1 MAWIKRNLF
10 FFIGTI
16 VALALIGLG
25 AWYFYAE
32 YTAEGEFA
40 NKIAEDYDTLQQLN
54 QQPLQPGKPGGN
66 PDNVQV
72 AMDQQTAI
80 RSWIES
86 TRPFFQPIRPSGDL
100 NDFPSRLDNT
110 VAKLQRKAADNGVTL
125 PANYYFTF
133 QAQRNMLAIP
143 FNVLPQLAT
152 RLGEIEAL
160 CNMLFDAKVNSLE
173 FVRREMLSADDTNA
187 VDYLPPDQRTT
198 STPLAELTP
207 YEITFDC
214 FSGELATFM
223 SSLAAS
229 PHSFVI
235 KSINVEP
242 AAPGGAMM
250 GYAPAPAGMPAQLP
264 YDGGHFRRPMPPP
277 GQGAMPAPRPE
288 GMPAPPPPNGRP
300 VKFLG
305 EHILRITLF
314 IEVVKPKP
322 GK

>member
-10 FFIGTI
+10 FFIGSI

-25 AWYFYAE
+25 GWYFYAE
-32 YTAEGEFA
+32 YTAEGQSA
-40 NKIAEDYDTLQQLN
+40 TQIAADYDTLRQLN
-54 QQPLQPGKPGGN
+54 QEKDQPGKPGGN
-66 PDNVQV
+66 PDNVQAAV
-72 AMDQQTAI
+72 DQQAAI
-80 RSWIES
+80 RNWIDS
-86 TRPFFQPIRPSGDL
+86 TRTYFQPIRPSGNL
-100 NDFPSRLDNT
+100 NDFPAQLDNT

-143 FNVLPQLAT
+143 LNVLPQLAT
-152 RLGEIEAL
+152 RLGEIEAI

-173 FVRREMLSADDTNA
+173 YVRREALSADDTNG
-187 VDYLPPDQRTT
+187 VDYLPPDERTT
-198 STPLAELTP
+198 TTPLAELTP

-214 FSGELATFM
+214 FSGELARFM
-223 SSLAAS
+223 GSLAAS
-229 PHSFVI
+229 PHSFVV

-242 AAPGGAMM
+242 AAPGGFSAAS
-250 GYAPAPAGMPAQLP
+250 APAPAP
-264 YDGGHFRRPMPPP
+264 YQPPYGGGHFNPYTQPPP
-277 GQGAMPAPRPE
+277 MGGAPGPRPG